1 MSVPFSSKLL
11 RTVAALGA
19 SLLGLVIPLAIPMA
33 AHAADTVTLR
43 LDFLPQGYHA
53 PLFYG
58 VAKGFY
64 EAQGIT
70 LQIGDGKG
78 STASL
83 QSVAA
88 GNDMIV
94 LANYSTM
101 LQSIAEGIPLVAIGG
116 LIQRVPDAIIALK
129 GSGIKTPKDME
140 GKTMSIPPTSA
151 IFKMFPAFA
160 TAAGVDISK
169 IKLIQMTP
177 AATQTALLQGQ
188 VDFTTG
194 WAFTQGVAMAKMKPI
209 EEPMMIADYG
219 ITLLGA
225 GFVVRQDTAAAKKD
239 ILKRFMAATAK
250 SFDEGMKNPV
260 AANDALFAAR
270 PQIDKEASLEM
281 LRLFPPYLSTQQSKG
296 HPFGW
301 MAKEDWEKTVDI
313 LRTYFDLKTPVDLNK
328 AYTNEFVSGL

>member
-1 MSVPFSSKLL
+1 MMGRRAGRVMGAFVL
-11 RTVAALGA
+11 ALGCA
-19 SLLGLVIPLAIPMA
+19 APLAVR
-33 AHAADTVTLR
+33 AADTVTLR

-58 VAKGFY
+58 LAKGFY
-64 EAQGIT
+64 EQQGIT

-78 STASL
+78 SNASL
-83 QSVAA
+83 QAAAA

-94 LANYSTM
+94 IANYSTM
-101 LQSIAEGIPLVAIGG
+101 LQSVSEGIPLVAIGG
-116 LIQRVPDAIIALK
+116 LIQRVPDSIIALK
-129 GSGIKTPKDME
+129 GSGIVKPKDME

-160 TAAGVDISK
+160 AATGVDMSK

-225 GFVVRQDTAAAKKD
+225 GFVVRQDTAASKKD
-239 ILKRFMAATAK
+239 VLKRFMAATAK
-250 SFDEGMKNPV
+250 SFEEGLKNPV
-260 AANDALFAAR
+260 EANDALVAAR
-270 PQIDKEASLEM
+270 PQVDKEVSLEM
-281 LRLFPPYLSTQQSKG
+281 LKLFPPYLTTAQSKG
-296 HPFGW
+296 RPFGW
-301 MAKEDWEKTVDI
+301 MAREDWDKTLDI
-313 LRTYFDLKTPVDLNK
+313 LRNYFDLKGNIDLTK
-328 AYTNEFVSGL
+328 VYTNEFVPGT